1 MRLTLRDRLAENA
14 VLREKC
20 LHGTDFLEN
29 LVFCGGRAVI
39 VKGKFDA
46 AGREENKL
54 IFITIRPYNEIIKT
68 LPKICDRLIFPVDA
82 LWKVRL
88 MEKAAHKETFYIIG
102 HIKVIY
108 ENGRPKGTLVLA
120 PDVFMTPILTEN
132 QFEVCYAELRN
143 RCYKWPHLGE
153 TRKSVQAII
162 KRISCTSVTESGK
175 KRYGLLTKW
184 KKVSRGIARRGRKT
198 QLQKSK
204 FMQPDLCS
212 QDTEIKYESQACSNS
227 AEGTESLPQN
237 ESSNSCT
244 LPGSK
249 TGRILDQSIRK
260 ASKLSFTGVGPKKEA
275 RETPTPGE
283 LQPLKEW
290 IEDQNDE
297 NNTDVII
304 KKFNSPLGLMWLREF
319 GTTKTKIEF
328 AVGCECQFANGII
341 QIDSDTEKW
350 QIRYSRILKQ
360 IVLYHKNKK
369 DYRINTDREPVEGY
383 HIQHIQSLLNLSTD
397 EMHEFRKPQK
407 ECNAVQDYKGE
418 PTIREFLDYIRQHK
432 ELAMQRNTRE
442 KRKRKDVNN
451 VLRDKNV
458 KHEVKQRKRKRLR
471 NKIKHEKARD
481 VLRLLKQLKEDAE

>member
-29 LVFCGGRAVI
+29 LIFCGGRAVI

-54 IFITIRPYNEIIKT
+54 IFMTIRPYNEIIKT
-68 LPKICDRLIFPVDA
+68 LPKICDQLIFPVDA

-132 QFEVCYAELRN
+132 QFEACYADLRD

-153 TRKSVQAII
+153 TRISVQAIA
-162 KRISCTSVTESGK
+162 KRIPCTSVTGSGK
-175 KRYGLLTKW
+175 KRYGLLIKW
-184 KKVSRGIARRGRKT
+184 KKVSRGIARYDRKT
-198 QLQKSK
+198 Q
-204 FMQPDLCS
+204 
-212 QDTEIKYESQACSNS
+212 IKGSNS
-227 AEGTESLPQN
+227 AAGTESLPQN
-237 ESSNSCT
+237 ESCNSCT

-249 TGRILDQSIRK
+249 TGSLLDQSIRK

-283 LQPLKEW
+283 LQLLKEW
-290 IEDQNDE
+290 IEGQNDE

-304 KKFNSPLGLMWLREF
+304 KIFNSPLGLMWLREF
-319 GTTKTKIEF
+319 GTTKTKIEL
-328 AVGCECQFANGII
+328 AAGCKCQFANGII

-350 QIRYSRILKQ
+350 QIRYSRLLEQ

-383 HIQHIQSLLNLSTD
+383 HIQHIQSLLSLGMD
-397 EMHEFRKPQK
+397 EINKFRKPQK
-407 ECNAVQDYKGE
+407 ECNEVQDYKGE

-432 ELAMQRNTRE
+432 ELAVQRNIRE
-442 KRKRKDVNN
+442 KRKRKEVNN

-471 NKIKHEKARD
+471 NGIKHEKARD
-481 VLRLLKQLKEDAE
+481 VLRLLKQLNEESAGEE